1 MNSEEPLHDW
11 LAQLD
16 EITMEAATQ
25 FGTLTLEALHWKPN
39 PNMWSIAENLAHLM
53 ALNTSY
59 YPVWQK
65 ARDNQLKLPWFAGIG
80 FIVKTLGKVLLQS
93 VQPDR
98 KRKIKTFQLWEPVMP
113 NAPNDVLAQFKE
125 HQKKLAGELRL
136 CQSLIGKGVVIHSPA
151 NAKIVYSFEDAVSL
165 IIAHERRHLVQARE
179 VLDLVLSRTQ

>member
-1 MNSEEPLHDW
+1 MASEKQLHDW

-16 EITMEAATQ
+16 EITEEAATH
-25 FGTLTLEALHWKPN
+25 FGSLTVEVLQWKPN
-39 PNMWSIAENLAHLM
+39 PNVWSIAENLAHLM
-53 ALNTSY
+53 ALNSSY

-98 KRKIKTFQLWEPVMP
+98 KRKIKTFPIWEPVVTNSQDEVM
-113 NAPNDVLAQFKE
+113 AQFKE
-125 HQKKLAGELRL
+125 HQEALKEEIKL
-136 CQSLIGKGVVIHSPA
+136 CQSLIGKNVVIHSPA
-151 NAKIVYSFEDAVSL
+151 NSKIVYTFEDAVSL

-179 VLDLVLSRTQ
+179 VLALWSSHRP